1 MRFSLAFG
9 EGLGFWI
16 LGGIMKNILKTKYIS
31 FLLALVMVVGIF
43 LPCGGALADGGKYS
57 IELQIDVK
65 DKEDYSKH
73 DFKKDSLVIKPSG
86 RQVKVYKLNI
96 EGDLSSDQMVELAAK
111 YDKYTAEDFKKL
123 KDEKK
128 IDEGFLSGKSKLK
141 YGKTTYDEIDT
152 SKIKDFDYSKLSEEI
167 LIKELAAGYYLIKE
181 TDESAKILKEKL
193 ATNVVKLPSKKMN
206 NNVHLIIAKQVKK
219 VKTKQIKLI
228 KVDADNKDIRLSKVK
243 FKLFQKI
250 KDGDKV
256 KDVPVKVTG
265 EKGNYFRDD
274 EKGAAIELETWD
286 KGEIVVNNLLDG
298 TYYFKETEP
307 APGYDQANVGKISDD
322 LKPGDPAYEFKNKM
336 TPILRKVNADK
347 KDEYLKE
354 AVFKVFT
361 EDNKVLKFKKTGIY
375 YEQDANG
382 KEEIETDSNGAIYIS
397 DLKPGKYFL
406 EEIKAP
412 KGYILS
418 SNKIEIKIKDFRYY
432 NEEGKLDVKIV
443 ENKPETPTTPKTPTG
458 GFNFVK
464 IDSTKDENR
473 LGGAKFILM
482 KKVGSNFE
490 KYLVNGKE
498 IKLTSKDNGEFSI
511 DGLEYGE
518 YALKEVEAPEN
529 HTIVNDLTPFT
540 VDAAS
545 SSLPAKKIVNEP
557 YTPRTIVSKTNTITT
572 KYTPNEITR
581 IVKTPLVKTGDIRIV
596 VMAIVGLI
604 LLMMGIKLVNSTERV
619 LRI

>member
-1 MRFSLAFG
+1 MRFSLAFDD
-9 EGLGFWI
+9 GLGFWI

-43 LPCGGALADGGKYS
+43 LPCGGALAGGGKYS

-73 DFKKDSLVIKPSG
+73 DFKNDSLLIKPSG

-128 IDEGFLSGKSKLK
+128 INEGFLSEKSKLK
-141 YGKTTYDEIDT
+141 YGETTYDEIDT
-152 SKIKDFDYSKLSEEI
+152 RKIKDFDYSKLSEEI
-167 LIKELAAGYYLIKE
+167 LIKDLPAGYYLIKE

-193 ATNVVKLPSKKMN
+193 ATNVVRLSDKDVKEGKL
-206 NNVHLIIAKQVKK
+206 LINAKQVKK
-219 VKTKQIKLI
+219 VKTKQIKLF
-228 KVDADNKDIRLSKVK
+228 KVDANNKDVK
-243 FKLFQKI
+243 L
-250 KDGDKV
+250 DKAEFELY
-256 KDVPVKVTG
+256 KKAEKEG
-265 EKGNYFRDD
+265 EKDQQVNLTGDNGVYYRND
-274 EKGAAIELETWD
+274 EKGAHIALKTWNGGKIEVYDLIE
-286 KGEIVVNNLLDG
+286 G
-298 TYYFKETEP
+298 TYYFKEIKP
-307 APGYDQANVGKISDD
+307 APGYPEEGNKGKVSKNLKLGESDTVENHSI
-322 LKPGDPAYEFKNKM
+322 P
-336 TPILRKVNADK
+336 
-347 KDEYLKE
+347 
-354 AVFKVFT
+354 
-361 EDNKVLKFKKTGIY
+361 VLKKVVKGNENKTLDGVEFEAYKQDGTKLTFKKTDKG
-375 YEQDANG
+375 YEVDPKSNDRLLTKDGGFINITNLENG
-382 KEEIETDSNGAIYIS
+382 KYYFKEKET
-397 DLKPGKYFL
+397 L
-406 EEIKAP
+406 

-418 SNKIEIKIKDFRYY
+418 DKKYDFEIKSFNPVNEKGEIKINTVT
-432 NEEGKLDVKIV
+432 NE
-443 ENKPETPTTPKTPTG
+443 PETPITKTPTG

-498 IKLTSKDNGEFSI
+498 VKLTSKDNGEFAI
-511 DGLEYGE
+511 DGLPYGE

-557 YTPRTIVSKTNTITT
+557 YTPKTIVSKTNTITT

-619 LRI
+619 QRI